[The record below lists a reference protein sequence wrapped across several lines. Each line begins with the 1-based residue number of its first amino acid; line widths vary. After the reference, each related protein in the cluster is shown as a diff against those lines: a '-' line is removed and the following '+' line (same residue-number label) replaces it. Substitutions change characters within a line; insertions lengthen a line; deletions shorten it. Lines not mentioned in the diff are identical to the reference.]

1 MASNWTSTLA
11 KSIEAL
17 WEAAEHILPSF
28 QDQQA
33 HLSFARQQTAQEELF
48 EAEERKERVKNE
60 HGKYN
65 EDEEDEDRYDALL
78 LKERDK

>member
-33 HLSFARQQTAQEELF
+33 HFSFATQQAAQEELF

-60 HGKYN
+60 HEKYN
-65 EDEEDEDRYDALL
+65 KDEEDEDRYDALVA
-78 LKERDK
+78 ERKK